1 MIIPS
6 TARRRQPVPRER
18 YRSVARTA
26 KRRRARPVLRWA
38 QGALG
43 VAFFITAFIALPRL
57 GAGIGSSV
65 GEFGGALTGATPGL
79 QGQGQLQLPAQNT
92 SVGAAPIV
100 ETLPQFTREIQL
112 KLAGKVPSFAI
123 QAGRA
128 VDVTLNGAP
137 VATIPVDQS
146 GLFAAPLVLREGA
159 NTIIVTL
166 RSDRDIIAESSY
178 TITVDR
184 TPPTLAVAQPKGGE
198 SVDGPTVVVAGTTE
212 PGVSLVINER
222 TVVPNPEG
230 AFSESFTARPGALPI
245 TVVARDKAGNETTT
259 KLTVVVRE
267 PAPVGGPTLA
277 VNLDKTK
284 VKPGQFVNAFIL
296 LSDSTGARVNVTVT
310 LSVGVVTI
318 GSAQTDASG
327 TAHIFFA
334 APTTE
339 GDIGVVVLGGGASGR
354 ATLTVSAN

>member
-1 MIIPS
+1 VIIP
-6 TARRRQPVPRER
+6 TTDRRRQPVPRER

-65 GEFGGALTGATPGL
+65 GEFGGALTDTAPGL
-79 QGQGQLQLPAQNT
+79 QGQLQLPAQNT

-100 ETLPQFTREIQL
+100 EALPQFTREIQL

-166 RSDRDIIAESSY
+166 RSDREIIAASSY

-198 SVDGPTVVVAGTTE
+198 SVEGPTVVVAGTTE
-212 PGVSLVINER
+212 PGASLVINER

-230 AFSESFTARPGALPI
+230 AFSESFTATPGALPI

-267 PAPVGGPTLA
+267 PAPVGGPRLA

-296 LSDSTGARVNVTVT
+296 LSDSTGAKVNVTVT